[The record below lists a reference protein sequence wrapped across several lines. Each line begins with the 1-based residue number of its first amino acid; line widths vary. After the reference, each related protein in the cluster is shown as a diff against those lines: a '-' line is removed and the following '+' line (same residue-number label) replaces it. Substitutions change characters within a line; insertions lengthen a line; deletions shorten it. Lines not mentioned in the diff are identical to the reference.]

1 MCIRDRVCDRV
12 NMFLSCGAGW
22 HPAAGWQPAS
32 CGCFQHLSTAV
43 KLDKRTHSRG
53 HGTSVVLLRGE
64 PLVPELRGS
73 ALLGAL
79 QNCEAELNQG
89 AIVTLDWTD
98 KPRARVLPL
107 R

>member
-1 MCIRDRVCDRV
+1 MQWPARPKVSDRV

-53 HGTSVVLLRGE
+53 HGTSAATVGFVPQRFGPGMPGPYTA
-64 PLVPELRGS
+64 PL
-73 ALLGAL
+73 
-79 QNCEAELNQG
+79 
-89 AIVTLDWTD
+89 
-98 KPRARVLPL
+98 
-107 R
+107 